1 MHKNKKI
8 TLLPLSPADIRKHF
22 NEFAANDKKT
32 PPSNDSCDAQTNGI
46 KLKDGVYITTTS
58 IAAALC
64 ENPDAPCYTMLC
76 RDMCF
81 INNDPMPHIL
91 HPVAT
96 NLLQEFDAGMESRT
110 TPIQEGEDDEDIDT
124 LDMHEPA
131 SSPSYKSTPTRF
143 SRSSRIQPTP
153 LHGFGDISLIRS
165 RNEEILDALES

>member
-46 KLKDGVYITTTS
+46 KLKTSVYITTTF
-58 IAAALC
+58 AAAVLC
-64 ENPDAPCYTMLC
+64 DNFDAPCYTMLC

-91 HPVAT
+91 HPVVT
-96 NLLQEFDAGMESRT
+96 KLLQEFDARMESRT
-110 TPIQEGEDDEDIDT
+110 TPIQEGGMMRTSPRWTCTNWPHLQVTSRLQLGLHVHLGFSQHPCTVSAI
-124 LDMHEPA
+124 
-131 SSPSYKSTPTRF
+131 SPSYGVRM
-143 SRSSRIQPTP
+143 R
-153 LHGFGDISLIRS
+153 
-165 RNEEILDALES
+165 

>member
-1 MHKNKKI
+1 M
-8 TLLPLSPADIRKHF
+8 LPLSPAVIRKYF

-46 KLKDGVYITTTS
+46 KLKDGVYIATTS
-58 IAAALC
+58 AAALYD
-64 ENPDAPCYTMLC
+64 NPDAPCYTMLC
-76 RDMCF
+76 WDMCF

-91 HPVAT
+91 HPVVT

-110 TPIQEGEDDEDIDT
+110 TPIQEGEDDEDIAM

-143 SRSSRIQPTP
+143 SRSSRIQTTP

-165 RNEEILDALES
+165 QNEVILDALES